1 MIPMLVRKQ
10 TKTLNKSWCIVLSLW
25 LHLLKKPSR
34 WCKDSFPRFLALLVK
49 PPQPCKNLSLLLPL
63 NRYTEVVGAT
73 NPWQLWENSGEEGAI
88 LMELSLPKSLL
99 KVTWSS
105 AAASS
110 ASLKLSF
117 KKGIP
122 YSCNG
127 LNITKKDLTL
137 ATSRSSSNSGPWR
150 LYILT
155 QNKRSVKQMH
165 HKNRAMKNK
174 MIKKVLLP

>member
-1 MIPMLVRKQ
+1 MLVRNQ
-10 TKTLNKSWCIVLSLW
+10 IKTLNKSWCIVLSLW
-25 LHLLKKPSR
+25 LHLLKKTIR
-34 WCKDSFPRFLALLVK
+34 WCKDSSPRFLALLGK
-49 PPQPCKNLSLLLPL
+49 SPQACKILSPLLPL
-63 NRYTEVVGAT
+63 NRYTERDGST
-73 NPWQLWENSGEEGAI
+73 NPWWLWGKSGEEDAI
-88 LMELSLPKSLL
+88 LMALSLPNSLL

-122 YSCNG
+122 YSCNV

-137 ATSRSSSNSGPWR
+137 ATSRSSSNLGPWK

-155 QNKRSVKQMH
+155 QSKRSAKQMLPQ
-165 HKNRAMKNK
+165 NRAMKNK
-174 MIKKVLLP
+174 MTKKVLLP